1 MANMTLTL
9 PIITGLAG
17 SLAAF
22 LFGVSSIKFRLSIT
36 RMSWILALAPLSSFS
51 ILLTLLPGLSGGQ
64 AIAQRFTWLPSFNLD
79 AWLYLDSL
87 SALFALLV
95 SGIGTLVI
103 LYAGYYFKGEQ
114 TAWRFLTYILLFTSA
129 MLGLVLAGDLITLF
143 VFWEGTSVT
152 SFLLVAYKYK
162 DETARRGAFKALL
175 ITAGGGIALLAGLL
189 LIWSAAGSADFVSL
203 LSDGESL
210 RRNAWYP
217 VILGLIALGAFTKSA
232 QMPFHIWLPEAMSA
246 PTPASAFLHSAT
258 MVKAGIYLLARLN
271 PILGNTDLWFW
282 LLSIFGV
289 MTMVAGAYLGLKQN
303 DLKGLLAYSTISQ
316 LGVFVML
323 IGQDTEIAFKA
334 LVIGVI
340 AHALYKSALFLSA
353 GIIDHESGTRDL
365 RKLGGLRR
373 AMPATFL
380 ISSLAALS
388 MAGLPPMFGF
398 LAKET
403 LLATVTHPSVPE
415 FIDLLFTG
423 AAVLSG
429 AFLLAQAGMY
439 IADTF
444 LGKIQIE
451 RPVHEAPAGMW
462 LAAGIPAI
470 FSLVFSVLPEPEPLA
485 SFLANAAANAY
496 GAKVKVSLAL
506 WTGLSVP
513 LALSIVAV
521 TLGSGLFLYRQQVRR
536 LQSRAGDWFTF
547 NWLYNGLLNLI
558 DQLAHLATR
567 LQSGLLRRYLAIMLV
582 SVGVLILLIG
592 RVPITWQSTTPLT
605 VDLQSGLAVLRLFAL
620 LLSAASAAAT
630 ILLRRDL
637 FAILAL
643 GASGLSITVLMILE
657 PAPDVALVQI
667 VVDILLT
674 VILILAL
681 VRLPRRQ
688 RNRAWEFTF
697 QQSWPGLA
705 RDGLIALGAG
715 LLMAVITLNALISR
729 PRLSQVTPFYEAN
742 AKPLTG
748 AKDIVGA
755 IITDFRGFDT
765 LVEITV
771 FAIAGLGVYTL
782 LRFAS
787 RKAGDHEHA
796 PTSPRSK
803 RLPPAGIGIGSSSPF
818 IAAMAYISLPLSLII
833 ASVHIMYGH
842 DQPGDGFTAG
852 VIISLAVGLWY
863 MVFGYD
869 ETKQRLKWIKP
880 FGLIGTGLLLALI
893 NLSVP
898 ALLGQSIFSP
908 LDYGERVGLPLPAGF
923 HISTAFIFEVAICL
937 SVTGGVFAILDAL
950 GHPSDDDSESKP
962 LLEEIE

>member
-1 MANMTLTL
+1 MANMTLSL
-9 PIITGLAG
+9 PIFTGLVG

-22 LFGVSSIKFRLSIT
+22 LYGVSSLKFRLSIT
-36 RMSWILALAPLSSFS
+36 RLSWILALAPLSAFS

-64 AIAQRFTWLPSFNLD
+64 AIAQRFTWLPTFNLD

-95 SGIGTLVI
+95 TGIGTLVI
-103 LYAGYYFKGEQ
+103 LYTGYYFKGDQ
-114 TAWRFLTYILLFTSA
+114 TAWRFLAYILLFTSS

-162 DETARRGAFKALL
+162 DQTARRGAFKALL
-175 ITAGGGIALLAGLL
+175 ITAGGGIALLAGVL
-189 LIWSAAGSADFVSL
+189 LIWSVAGSADFVSL
-203 LSDGESL
+203 LSSGESL
-210 RRNAWYP
+210 RQSAWYP
-217 VILGLIALGAFTKSA
+217 MILGLIALGAFTKSA

-271 PILGNTDLWFW
+271 PVLGNTDQWFW
-282 LLSIFGV
+282 LLSIFG
-289 MTMVAGAYLGLKQN
+289 MLTMVAGAYLGLKQN

-334 LVIGVI
+334 LVVGVI

-365 RKLGGLRR
+365 RRLGGLRR

-380 ISSLAALS
+380 IASLAALS

-415 FIDLLFTG
+415 FIDWIFTG
-423 AAVLSG
+423 AVVFSG
-429 AFLLAQAGMY
+429 AFLLAQAGLY
-439 IADTF
+439 VVDTF
-444 LGKIQIE
+444 LGKTKIKT
-451 RPVHEAPAGMW
+451 PVHEAPAGMW

-470 FSLVFSVLPEPEPLA
+470 FSLIFSLLPEPEPLA
-485 SFLANAAANAY
+485 AFLADAAASAF

-506 WTGLSVP
+506 WTGLTVP
-513 LALSIVAV
+513 LLLSIVAV
-521 TLGSGLFLYRQQVRR
+521 TLGSGLFIFRQRVRQ
-536 LQSRAGDWFTF
+536 LQSQLAEWITL
-547 NWLYNGLLNLI
+547 NWLYNGSINLI
-558 DQLAHLATR
+558 DRLAYLATR
-567 LQSGLLRRYLAIMLV
+567 LQSGLLRRYLAIMLA
-582 SVGVLILLIG
+582 SIGILILSIG
-592 RVPITWQSTTPLT
+592 RVPITWQSTYSLA
-605 VDLQSGLAVLRLFAL
+605 VDLNSGLAILRLFTL
-620 LLSAASAAAT
+620 LLSAASSAAT

-637 FAILAL
+637 FAILAA

-667 VVDILLT
+667 VVDILLI

-681 VRLPRRQ
+681 SRLPRQQ
-688 RNRAWEFTF
+688 RDRAWELTF
-697 QQSWPGLA
+697 RQSWPGLA

-715 LLMAVITLNALISR
+715 LVMAVITLNALTSR
-729 PRLSQVTPFYEAN
+729 PRLSQVTPYYEAN
-742 AKPLTG
+742 AKPLAG

-765 LVEITV
+765 LVEISV
-771 FAIAGLGVYTL
+771 FAMAGLGVYTL

-796 PTSPRSK
+796 PPSPRSK
-803 RLPPAGIGIGSSSPF
+803 RLPSAGIGGGSASPF
-818 IAAMAYISLPLSLII
+818 IAALAYISLPLSLVI

-852 VIISLAVGLWY
+852 VIISLVVGLWY
-863 MVFGYD
+863 VVFGYD
-869 ETKQRLKWIKP
+869 ETKYRLKWIKP
-880 FGLIGTGLLLALI
+880 LNLIGIGLLLAFI
-893 NLSVP
+893 NLSIPVF
-898 ALLGQSIFSP
+898 LGQSVFSP
-908 LDYGERVGLPLPAGF
+908 LDYGERIDLPLPAGF
-923 HISTAFIFEVAICL
+923 HISTAFVFEVAICI
-937 SVTGGVFAILDAL
+937 SVAGGIFAILDAL
-950 GHPSDDDSESKP
+950 GHPSDDDSESKQ

>member
-1 MANMTLTL
+1 MANMILTL
-9 PIITGLAG
+9 PIITGLVG

-22 LFGVSSIKFRLSIT
+22 LYGVSSLKFRLSIT
-36 RMSWILALAPLSSFS
+36 RLSWILALAPLSAFS
-51 ILLTLLPGLSGGQ
+51 ILLILLPGLSGGQ
-64 AIAQRFTWLPSFNLD
+64 AIAQRFTWLPTFNLD

-95 SGIGTLVI
+95 TGIGTLVI
-103 LYAGYYFKGEQ
+103 LYTGYYFKGDQ
-114 TAWRFLTYILLFTSA
+114 TAWRFLAYILLFTSS

-162 DETARRGAFKALL
+162 DQTARRGAFKALL
-175 ITAGGGIALLAGLL
+175 ITAGGGIALLAGVLV
-189 LIWSAAGSADFVSL
+189 IWSVAGSTDFVSL
-203 LSDGESL
+203 LSSGESL
-210 RRNAWYP
+210 RQSAWYP
-217 VILGLIALGAFTKSA
+217 MILGLIALGAFTKSA

-271 PILGNTDLWFW
+271 PVLGNTDQWFW
-282 LLSIFGV
+282 LLSIFG
-289 MTMVAGAYLGLKQN
+289 MLTMVAGAYLGLKQN

-334 LVIGVI
+334 LVVGVI

-365 RKLGGLRR
+365 RRLGGLRR
-373 AMPATFL
+373 AMPVTFL
-380 ISSLAALS
+380 IASLAALS

-415 FIDLLFTG
+415 FIDWIFTG
-423 AAVLSG
+423 AVVFSG
-429 AFLLAQAGMY
+429 AFLLAQAGLY
-439 IADTF
+439 VVDTF
-444 LGKIQIE
+444 LGKTKIKT
-451 RPVHEAPAGMW
+451 PVHEAPAGMW

-470 FSLVFSVLPEPEPLA
+470 FSLIFSLLPEPEPLA
-485 SFLANAAANAY
+485 AFLADAAASAF

-506 WTGLSVP
+506 WTGLTVP
-513 LALSIVAV
+513 LLLSIVAV
-521 TLGSGLFLYRQQVRR
+521 TLGSGLFIFRQRVRQ
-536 LQSRAGDWFTF
+536 LQSQLAEWITL
-547 NWLYNGLLNLI
+547 NWLYNGSINLI
-558 DQLAHLATR
+558 DRLAYLATR
-567 LQSGLLRRYLAIMLV
+567 LQSGLLRRYLAIMLA
-582 SVGVLILLIG
+582 SIGILILSIG
-592 RVPITWQSTTPLT
+592 RVPITWQSTYSLAI
-605 VDLQSGLAVLRLFAL
+605 DLNSGLAILRLFTL
-620 LLSAASAAAT
+620 LLSAASSAAT

-637 FAILAL
+637 FAILAA

-667 VVDILLT
+667 VVDILLI

-681 VRLPRRQ
+681 SRLPRQQ
-688 RNRAWEFTF
+688 RDRAWELTF
-697 QQSWPGLA
+697 RQSWPGLA

-715 LLMAVITLNALISR
+715 LVMAVITLTALTSR
-729 PRLSQVTPFYEAN
+729 PRLSQVTPYYEAN
-742 AKPLTG
+742 AKPLAG

-765 LVEITV
+765 LVEISV
-771 FAIAGLGVYTL
+771 FAMAGLGVYTL

-796 PTSPRSK
+796 PPSPRSK
-803 RLPPAGIGIGSSSPF
+803 RLPSAGIGGGSASPF
-818 IAAMAYISLPLSLII
+818 IAALAYISLPLSLVI

-863 MVFGYD
+863 VVFGYD
-869 ETKQRLKWIKP
+869 ETKHRLKWIKP
-880 FGLIGTGLLLALI
+880 LNLIGIGLLLAFI
-893 NLSVP
+893 NLSIPVF
-898 ALLGQSIFSP
+898 LGQSVFSP
-908 LDYGERVGLPLPAGF
+908 LDYGERIGLPLPAGF
-923 HISTAFIFEVAICL
+923 HISTAFVFEVAICL
-937 SVTGGVFAILDAL
+937 SVAGGIFAILDAL
-950 GHPSDDDSESKP
+950 GHPSDDDSESKQ

>member
-1 MANMTLTL
+1 MLTF
-9 PIITGLAG
+9 PIIIGLFG

-22 LFGVSSIKFRLSIT
+22 LYGVSSLKSRLSIT
-36 RMSWILALAPLSSFS
+36 RLSWILSLAPLSGFL

-64 AIAQRFTWLPSFNLD
+64 AIAQRITWLPSFNLD

-95 SGIGTLVI
+95 TGIGTLVI
-103 LYAGYYFKGEQ
+103 LYAGYYFKGDQ
-114 TAWRFLTYILLFTSA
+114 TAWRFLVYILLFTSA

-143 VFWEGTSVT
+143 VFWEGTSIT

-175 ITAGGGIALLAGLL
+175 ITAGGGIALLAGVL
-189 LIWSAAGSADFVSL
+189 LIWSVVGSADFVSL
-203 LSDGESL
+203 LGSGESL
-210 RRNAWYP
+210 HQNTWYP
-217 VILGLIALGAFTKSA
+217 IILGLIALGAFTKSA

-271 PILGNTDLWFW
+271 PVLGNTDQWFW
-282 LLSIFGV
+282 LLSIFGM

-303 DLKGLLAYSTISQ
+303 DLKALLAYSTISQ

-340 AHALYKSALFLSA
+340 AHALYKSALFLIA

-373 AMPATFL
+373 SMPITFL
-380 ISSLAALS
+380 IASLAALS

-415 FIDLLFTG
+415 IIDFLFT
-423 AAVLSG
+423 AAVVFSG

-439 IADTF
+439 VADTF
-444 LGKIQIE
+444 LGKTKIE
-451 RPVHEAPAGMW
+451 HPIHEAPWVMW
-462 LAAGIPAI
+462 MSAAIPAI
-470 FSLVFSVLPEPEPLA
+470 FSLVFSLLPEPQPLA
-485 SFLANAAANAY
+485 TFLAEAAANAY

-506 WTGLSVP
+506 WTGLTVP
-513 LALSIVAV
+513 LLLSIVAV
-521 TLGSGLFLYRQQVRR
+521 TLGSSLFIYRQRVRR
-536 LQSRAGDWFTF
+536 LQSQAGEWLTL
-547 NWLYNGLLNLI
+547 NWLYNGWLNLI
-558 DQLAHLATR
+558 DRLAYLVTR

-582 SVGVLILLIG
+582 SIGVLILFIG
-592 RVPITWQSTTPLT
+592 QVPITWRSSFPLT
-605 VDLQSGLAVLRLFAL
+605 VELNNGLAFLRLFAL

-674 VILILAL
+674 VIFILAL
-681 VRLPRRQ
+681 SRLPRQQ
-688 RNRAWEFTF
+688 RDRAWEFTF
-697 QQSWPGLA
+697 RQSWPGLA
-705 RDGLIALGAG
+705 RDALIALGAG
-715 LLMAVITLNALISR
+715 LVMAVITLNALTSR
-729 PRLSQVTPFYEAN
+729 PRLSQVTPFYEGN
-742 AKPLTG
+742 AKPLVG

-771 FAIAGLGVYTL
+771 FAMAGLGVYTL

-796 PTSPRSK
+796 PPSSLKK
-803 RLPPAGIGIGSSSPF
+803 RLPLAGIGGGSASPF
-818 IAAMAYISLPLSLII
+818 IAALAYITLPLSLII
-833 ASVHIMYGH
+833 ASVHMMYGH

-863 MVFGYD
+863 VVFGYD
-869 ETKQRLKWIKP
+869 ETKRRLKWIKP
-880 FGLIGTGLLLALI
+880 FTLIGTGLLLALA
-893 NLSVP
+893 NLSIP

-908 LDYGERVGLPLPAGF
+908 LDYGERFGLLLPAGF
-923 HISTAFIFEVAICL
+923 HISTAFIFEATICL
-937 SVTGGVFAILDAL
+937 SVTGGIFAILDAL
-950 GHPSDDDSESKP
+950 GHPSDDDSESKQ